1 MFGCC
6 HQGKPRTTTP
16 QRTVRTA
23 SRAPTH
29 CCAPGTASRPYWMC
43 SGYRPSRALRRTV
56 ASHCASANQPCPS
69 KTTSKRGVTP
79 SSKANQLF
87 LRRCWLASPVSVL
100 ALRVPDSSCV
110 TAETIFRAQRLP
122 VSKSRRSFHVRVS
135 GWEKIP
141 SHTLSLEQEVE
152 GLERGQ
158 KDRLV
163 LALTHTL
170 DL

>member
-1 MFGCC
+1 MIQGPRPLTSQRRSQHVFGCC

-69 KTTSKRGVTP
+69 KITFKRGVTP

-87 LRRCWLASPVSVL
+87 LRQYWPASPVSVHSGSQP
-100 ALRVPDSSCV
+100 AFVWLRWLPRCRCDNFPHSEAPYIQVP
-110 TAETIFRAQRLP
+110 
-122 VSKSRRSFHVRVS
+122 
-135 GWEKIP
+135 
-141 SHTLSLEQEVE
+141 
-152 GLERGQ
+152 
-158 KDRLV
+158 
-163 LALTHTL
+163 
-170 DL
+170 